1 MLIFCK
7 LKFTKFTKIGNIV
20 EINKKIGQKIK
31 VFRKKLGLQANKLS
45 ELLNISPSYLNLIE
59 SGKRNID
66 GDLLLRVC
74 QELRIEL
81 SDITSDK
88 EINLNNAKIA
98 ISKFS
103 KNKNIKNLDL
113 KIGPKIKAFRRQLG
127 LQANKFAEQLKISPS
142 YLNLIESG
150 KRNIDGNLLIKISQ
164 ELRVELS
171 DLTSKEDVNL
181 ENDITELLD
190 DQLFEGLDIL
200 GPEVKDLVNT
210 NPKIAKA
217 LIKLGDNFK
226 QKDHEIVN
234 KVENISGKIIDSRK
248 AAFPG
253 EVISDFLQENKN
265 FFPKLENFANN
276 IFEKVKQNNRTRYIA
291 LCEFLNSEY
300 GIIVKDI
307 IPEEGKP
314 FSKIYKTKEK
324 ELFLSDYLSIETKK
338 LHAAAQIAQE
348 GASKEI
354 DEYLSTFSF
363 PSQEAKKLTR
373 VALLNYCGAAIL
385 MPYKLFHKECKELK
399 YDLELLQNTFA
410 TSFEQVAHRVT
421 CLQDPDLPG
430 IPFHF
435 LRVDVAGNISKRFS
449 LSGIEIPRYGGAC
462 PRWNVYSAFSRP
474 GVIQAAVSKM
484 TNGEKY
490 VCIAR
495 TVEKG
500 VGRYGQKK
508 SMLSIGL
515 GCEAKYAKDFVYTE
529 NLDLNDKKS
538 ELPIGVS
545 CRTCDRLDCSQR
557 AFPPLH
563 KKFDIDINSR
573 GVSVYVSE

>member
-1 MLIFCK
+1 MSQI
-7 LKFTKFTKIGNIV
+7 
-20 EINKKIGQKIK
+20 
-31 VFRKKLGLQANKLS
+31 
-45 ELLNISPSYLNLIE
+45 
-59 SGKRNID
+59 
-66 GDLLLRVC
+66 
-74 QELRIEL
+74 
-81 SDITSDK
+81 
-88 EINLNNAKIA
+88 
-98 ISKFS
+98 
-103 KNKNIKNLDL
+103 DL
-113 KIGPKIKAFRRQLG
+113 KIGPKIKSFRRQLG
-127 LQANKFAEQLKISPS
+127 LQANKLAEQLGISAS
-142 YLNLIESG
+142 YLNLIENG
-150 KRNIDGNLLIKISQ
+150 KRKIDGDLLLKVCEELKI
-164 ELRVELS
+164 ELS
-171 DLTSKEDVNL
+171 DLTNKSDLNL
-181 ENDITELLD
+181 VNDISELLD
-190 DQLFEGLDIL
+190 DKLFEDLDIV

-226 QKDHEIVN
+226 QKDHEMIN
-234 KVENISGKIIDSRK
+234 KVENLSGKIIDSRK
-248 AAFPG
+248 TAFPG
-253 EVISDFLQENKN
+253 EVISDFLQEKKN
-265 FFPKLENFANN
+265 YFPKLEEFANSV
-276 IFEKVKQNNRTRYIA
+276 FEKVQKNNRTRYVA
-291 LCEFLNSEY
+291 LCEFLKTEY
-300 GIIVKDI
+300 SITVKDV
-307 IPEEGKP
+307 IPDEGKP
-314 FSKIYKTKEK
+314 FSKIFDKNKK
-324 ELFLSDYLSIETKK
+324 ELFLSDYNSLETKK

-348 GASKEI
+348 GAMEEI
-354 DEYLSTFSF
+354 NNYLSEFKF
-363 PSQEAKKLTR
+363 PTEESKRLTQI
-373 VALLNYCGAAIL
+373 ALLNYCGAAIL
-385 MPYKLFHKECKELK
+385 MPYKLFHSECKKLK

-421 CLQDPDLPG
+421 SLQDPKLPG

-529 NLDLNDKKS
+529 NLSLSDKKT
-538 ELPIGVS
+538 EIPIGVS

-563 KKFDIDINSR
+563 KKFDVDVNAR
-573 GVSVYVSE
+573 GVSVYVSD

>member
-1 MLIFCK
+1 MSQVDL
-7 LKFTKFTKIGNIV
+7 KIGP
-20 EINKKIGQKIK
+20 KIK
-31 VFRKKLGLQANKLS
+31 SFRRQLGIQANKLA
-45 ELLNISPSYLNLIE
+45 EQLGISASYLNLIE
-59 SGKRNID
+59 SGKRKID
-66 GDLLLRVC
+66 GDLLLKVC
-74 QELRIEL
+74 EE
-81 SDITSDK
+81 
-88 EINLNNAKIA
+88 
-98 ISKFS
+98 
-103 KNKNIKNLDL
+103 L
-113 KIGPKIKAFRRQLG
+113 KI
-127 LQANKFAEQLKISPS
+127 
-142 YLNLIESG
+142 
-150 KRNIDGNLLIKISQ
+150 
-164 ELRVELS
+164 ELS
-171 DLTSKEDVNL
+171 DLTNKSDLNLVN
-181 ENDITELLD
+181 NISELLD
-190 DQLFEGLDIL
+190 DKLFEDLDIV

-226 QKDHEIVN
+226 QKDHEIIN
-234 KVENISGKIIDSRK
+234 KVENLSGKIIDSRK
-248 AAFPG
+248 TAFPG
-253 EVISDFLQENKN
+253 EVISDFLQEKKN
-265 FFPKLENFANN
+265 YFPKLEEFANN
-276 IFEKVKQNNRTRYIA
+276 VFEKVQKNNRTRYVA
-291 LCEFLNSEY
+291 LCEFLKTEY
-300 GIIVKDI
+300 SITVKDV
-307 IPEEGKP
+307 IPDEGKP
-314 FSKIYKTKEK
+314 FSKIFDKNKK
-324 ELFLSDYLSIETKK
+324 ELLLSDYNSLETKK

-348 GASKEI
+348 GAMEEI
-354 DEYLSTFSF
+354 NNYLSEFKF
-363 PSQEAKKLTR
+363 PTEESKRLTQI
-373 VALLNYCGAAIL
+373 ALLNYCGAAIL
-385 MPYKLFHKECKELK
+385 MPYKLFHSECKKLK

-421 CLQDPDLPG
+421 SLQDPKLPG

-529 NLDLNDKKS
+529 NLSLSDKKT
-538 ELPIGVS
+538 EIPIGVS

-563 KKFDIDINSR
+563 KKFDVDVNAR
-573 GVSVYVSE
+573 GVSVYVSD

>member
-1 MLIFCK
+1 MSQIDK
-7 LKFTKFTKIGNIV
+7 EIGR
-20 EINKKIGQKIK
+20 KIK
-31 VFRKKLGLQANKLS
+31 VFRKKLGLQAKRLAEQLS
-45 ELLNISPSYLNLIE
+45 ISPSYLNLIE
-59 SGKRNID
+59 GGKRKID
-66 GDLLLRVC
+66 GDLLLRIS

-81 SDITSDK
+81 SDLSIN
-88 EINLNNAKIA
+88 EPLNLNNSKIA

-103 KNKNIKNLDL
+103 NKKELNKLNLR
-113 KIGPKIKAFRRQLG
+113 IGPKIKAFRRQLG
-127 LQANKFAEQLKISPS
+127 LQANTLAEQLGISPS

-150 KRNIDGNLLIKISQ
+150 KRKIDGDLVLKVCKELKI
-164 ELRVELS
+164 ELS
-171 DLTSKEDVNL
+171 DLTSKTNLNL
-181 ENDITELLD
+181 ENNISELLSD
-190 DQLFEGLDIL
+190 DLFEDLDIV

-234 KVENISGKIIDSRK
+234 KVENISGKIIDGRK
-248 AAFPG
+248 ASFPG
-253 EVISDFLQENKN
+253 EVVADFLQENKN
-265 FFPKLENFANN
+265 YFPKLEFFADK
-276 IFEKVKQNNRTRYIA
+276 IFDKVKQNNRTRYIA
-291 LCEFLNSEY
+291 LCNFLKSEY
-300 GIIVKDI
+300 DITVKDV

-314 FSKIYKTKEK
+314 FSKIYNKKTKE
-324 ELFLSDYLSIETKK
+324 LLLSDYLSLETKK
-338 LHAAAQIAQE
+338 LHAAAQMAQE
-348 GASKEI
+348 GAVIEI
-354 DEYLSTFSF
+354 NGYLETFKF
-363 PSQEAKKLTR
+363 PSEEARKLTK

-385 MPYKLFHKECKELK
+385 MPYKLFHKECKNLK

-421 CLQDPDLPG
+421 CLQDPKLPG

-484 TNGEKY
+484 VNGEKY

-515 GCEAKYAKDFVYTE
+515 GCEAKYAREFVYTE

-563 KKFDIDINSR
+563 KKFNVDINNR
-573 GVSVYVSE
+573 GVSVYVNE

>member
-1 MLIFCK
+1 MQINSQ
-7 LKFTKFTKIGNIV
+7 IGENIR
-20 EINKKIGQKIK
+20 K
-31 VFRKKLGLQANKLS
+31 FRKQLGLQANKLAEQLS
-45 ELLNISPSYLNLIE
+45 ISPSFLNLIE

-66 GDLLLRVC
+66 ADLLLKVC
-74 QELRIEL
+74 EELRIEL
-81 SDITSDK
+81 SDLKTDK
-88 EINLNNAKIA
+88 IIDLNNSKNA
-98 ISKFS
+98 ISNFS
-103 KNKNIKNLDL
+103 KGKNLKKLDL

-127 LQANKFAEQLKISPS
+127 LQANKFAEQLGISPT
-142 YLNLIESG
+142 YLNLIEGG
-150 KRNIDGNLLIKISQ
+150 KRKIDGDLLIKISK

-171 DLTSKEDVNL
+171 DLTSKSDINL
-181 ENDITELLD
+181 ENDISELLD
-190 DQLFEGLDIL
+190 DQLFEDLDIL
-200 GPEVKDLVNT
+200 GPEVKDLVST
-210 NPKIAKA
+210 NPKIARA

-248 AAFPG
+248 ASFPG

-265 FFPKLENFANN
+265 YFPKLEDFANN
-276 IFEKVKQNNRTRYIA
+276 IFDKVQKNNRTRYIA
-291 LCEFLNSEY
+291 LCDYLKKEY
-300 GIIVKDI
+300 SITVKDV
-307 IPEEGKP
+307 IPEEEKP
-314 FSKIYKTKEK
+314 FSKIFNKAKK
-324 ELFLSDYLSIETKK
+324 ELLLSDYNSLETKK

-348 GASKEI
+348 GAI
-354 DEYLSTFSF
+354 NIITDYLSNFNF
-363 PSQEAKKLTR
+363 PSDESKRLTQ

-385 MPYKLFHKECKELK
+385 MPYKLFHNECKKLK

-421 CLQDPDLPG
+421 CLQDPKLPG
-430 IPFHF
+430 IPFHM
-435 LRVDVAGNISKRFS
+435 LRTDIAGNISKRFS

-462 PRWNVYSAFSRP
+462 PRWNVYSAFTRP

-500 VGRYGQKK
+500 VGRYGQSK
-508 SMLSIGL
+508 SILSIGL
-515 GCEAKYAKDFVYTE
+515 GCEAKYAKEFVYTE
-529 NLDLNDKKS
+529 NLDITDKKT
-538 ELPIGVS
+538 EIPIGVS

-563 KKFDIDINSR
+563 KKFDVDINTR
-573 GVSVYVSE
+573 GVSVYVNDNN

>member
-1 MLIFCK
+1 M
-7 LKFTKFTKIGNIV
+7 
-20 EINKKIGQKIK
+20 EINKKIGENIKI
-31 VFRKKLGLQANKLS
+31 FRKKLGLQANKLAEQLS
-45 ELLNISPSYLNLIE
+45 ISASYLNLIE

-66 GDLLLRVC
+66 AELLLKIC

-81 SDITSDK
+81 SDLKSEKDIDTKNS
-88 EINLNNAKIA
+88 KIA
-98 ISKFS
+98 ITKFS
-103 KNKNIKNLDL
+103 SNKNFHKSDL

-127 LQANKFAEQLKISPS
+127 LQANKFAEQINISPS
-142 YLNLIESG
+142 YLNLIEAG
-150 KRNIDGNLLIKISQ
+150 KRKIDGDLLIKISK

-171 DLTSKEDVNL
+171 DLTSKSDINL
-181 ENDITELLD
+181 ENDISELLD
-190 DQLFEGLDIL
+190 DQLFEDLDIL

-210 NPKIAKA
+210 NPKIARA

-248 AAFPG
+248 TSFPG

-265 FFPKLENFANN
+265 YFPKLEEFANT
-276 IFEKVKQNNRTRYIA
+276 IFDKVQKNNRTRYIA
-291 LCEFLNSEY
+291 LCDFLKKEY
-300 GIIVKDI
+300 SIIVKDI
-307 IPEEGKP
+307 IPEETKP
-314 FSKIYKTKEK
+314 FSKIFNKQNK
-324 ELFLSDYLSIETKK
+324 ELLLSDYNSLETKK

-348 GASKEI
+348 GAIDIINDYLSKFRFPSKE
-354 DEYLSTFSF
+354 
-363 PSQEAKKLTR
+363 SQRLTQ

-385 MPYKLFHKECKELK
+385 MPYKLFHSECKKLK
-399 YDLELLQNTFA
+399 YDLQLLQNTFA

-421 CLQDPDLPG
+421 CLQDPKLPG
-430 IPFHF
+430 IPFHM
-435 LRVDVAGNISKRFS
+435 LRTDIAGNISKRFS

-462 PRWNVYSAFSRP
+462 PRWNVYSAFTRP

-500 VGRYGQKK
+500 VGRYGQSK
-508 SMLSIGL
+508 SILSIGL
-515 GCEAKYAKDFVYTE
+515 GCEAKYAKEFVYTE
-529 NLDLNDKKS
+529 NLDISDKKT
-538 ELPIGVS
+538 EIPIGVS

-563 KKFDIDINSR
+563 KKFDVDINTR
-573 GVSVYVSE
+573 GVSVYVNDND